1 MKVSIIVWFLF
12 TWFTDESVGL
22 NFGILIVWMAI
33 SCGTLTLIQYF
44 VRRRDIRAI
53 QGPVVEV
60 QQNDLEKIEHV
71 VSFSEMQAA
80 ARVL

>member
-1 MKVSIIVWFLF
+1 
-12 TWFTDESVGL
+12 
-22 NFGILIVWMAI
+22 MAI